1 MTVVEVWMKCC
12 GNIGIN
18 FPVESGTKIVL
29 TSCITWFYHLSLGKK
44 VDNLLSK
51 TFFSAWHCPASL
63 KTSSLSW
70 AHCVMCCAKSSGEGD
85 VGCEGT
91 SLRRQIKRRLCGR
104 SPSFPA
110 LTFCS
115 CLTCEVCWRCKGRL
129 ASPLEE
135 WSAQSPMVVPNFLSF
150 SGCQFLLQCI
160 KEKSESEVAQSCPTS
175 SDPMDCS
182 LPGSSVHGIFQARVL
197 EWSPLPSSPGS
208 AEERLSWN
216 QVATEIQLWAW
227 IFSTRRAE
235 RWRNWNW
242 PSP

>member
-51 TFFSAWHCPASL
+51 TFFSAWHCTASL

-150 SGCQFLLQCI
+150 SSLIDHIDVTWNEENYKCWSLWNLVFSSRSSQPPGFNA
-160 KEKSESEVAQSCPTS
+160 SWSEVE
-175 SDPMDCS
+175 
-182 LPGSSVHGIFQARVL
+182 LI
-197 EWSPLPSSPGS
+197 
-208 AEERLSWN
+208 
-216 QVATEIQLWAW
+216 
-227 IFSTRRAE
+227 
-235 RWRNWNW
+235 
-242 PSP
+242 